1 LSRGRWSNLHDP
13 PDKLDDAAIAAPGPP
28 ARISHGAT
36 QNRVALFLCPGVL
49 ILKGDAYLKEKS
61 MCRFRHP
68 SQGTSRMNIAGC
80 RNIALTGAA
89 LAVMTGLSIV
99 SAEARIRC
107 DGAFQVIAQGERIA
121 TPYCE
126 DQYLA
131 VVAQRSYGVSTSGN
145 AVRHNVHEKERV
157 CRIIGHDARVN
168 DICLQYLPGR
178 GRDYTR

>member
-1 LSRGRWSNLHDP
+1 
-13 PDKLDDAAIAAPGPP
+13 
-28 ARISHGAT
+28 
-36 QNRVALFLCPGVL
+36 
-49 ILKGDAYLKEKS
+49 
-61 MCRFRHP
+61 
-68 SQGTSRMNIAGC
+68 MNIAGC

-89 LAVMTGLSIV
+89 LAVMTGLSV
-99 SAEARIRC
+99 VGAEARIRC

-126 DQYLA
+126 DQHLA

-145 AVRHNVHEKERV
+145 AVRHSVDEKERV

-168 DICLQYLPGR
+168 DICLQYLPSR